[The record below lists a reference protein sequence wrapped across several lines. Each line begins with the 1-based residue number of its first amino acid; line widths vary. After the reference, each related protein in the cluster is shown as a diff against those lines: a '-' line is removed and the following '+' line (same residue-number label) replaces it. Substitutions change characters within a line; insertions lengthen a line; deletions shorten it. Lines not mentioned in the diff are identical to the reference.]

1 MSGLKKIKSLFWQE
15 PETPSAAP
23 LSPEPLAPIP
33 PPPVYTAP
41 EPVLSAPAA
50 PVAVDQE
57 FYSGIEK
64 EIGKAMTGEFVE
76 FYNQMSVINEK
87 FGNLDEPT
95 RYQLAFHAAQ
105 TALKARN
112 INLTFMNLLK
122 AMDQLNEVLDVEK
135 REFQMQ
141 NNQGYQAN
149 LNSVKSKSE
158 EIGQGIKARENRL
171 QAIQQ
176 ELEAFLAAKNA
187 EKKKLEEERNS
198 LVSQRVVVESEL
210 NQLEM
215 KKEERAKRFEAA
227 LQAHAQRLAQLKDK
241 LQSNL
246 RSIK

>member
-15 PETPSAAP
+15 SAPPSAAP
-23 LSPEPLAPIP
+23 LSSEPLTP
-33 PPPVYTAP
+33 PLPPLTYAAP
-41 EPVLSAPAA
+41 EPVVPMIST

-64 EIGKAMTGEFVE
+64 EINKAMTGEFVE

-87 FGNLDEPT
+87 FANLDEPT

-112 INLTFMNLLK
+112 INLSFSNLLK
-122 AMDQLNEVLDVEK
+122 AMDLLTQVLDVER

-141 NNQGYQAN
+141 NSQGYQAN
-149 LNSVKSKSE
+149 LNSVKAKSE

-187 EKKKLEEERNS
+187 EKKKLEEERNT

-210 NQLEM
+210 NQIEQ
-215 KKEERAKRFEAA
+215 KKEERAKRFDAA
-227 LQAHAQRLAQLKDK
+227 LQAHAQRLTQLKDK
-241 LQSNL
+241 LQTNL

>member
-15 PETPSAAP
+15 PETLSAAP
-23 LSPEPLAPIP
+23 WSPEPNAPPQAPI
-33 PPPVYTAP
+33 YTPP
-41 EPVLSAPAA
+41 EPVTPVLTA

-57 FYSGIEK
+57 FYSGVEK
-64 EIGKAMTGEFVE
+64 EINKAMTGEFVE

-87 FGNLDEPT
+87 FSNLDEPT
-95 RYQLAFHAAQ
+95 RYQLAFHAAL

-112 INLTFMNLLK
+112 ITLTFSNLLK
-122 AMDQLNEVLDVEK
+122 AMDQLVEVLDVEK

-141 NNQGYQAN
+141 NNQGYQVN

-176 ELEAFLAAKNA
+176 ELEAFVAAKNA
-187 EKKKLEEERNS
+187 EKKKLEEERNT
-198 LVSQRVVVESEL
+198 LISQRVVVESEL
-210 NQLEM
+210 NQIEQ
-215 KKEERAKRFEAA
+215 KKEERAKRFDAA

-241 LQSNL
+241 LQTNL